1 MDSST
6 VKKIIEINKEFY
18 QTFAEPFA
26 VSRQRL
32 QPGVRQIL
40 EQIEAPIKILDLGCG
55 SGEVARFLLTKGF
68 RGKYVGADFSN
79 NLLEA
84 AIKDNSNARYV
95 ETKQQAE
102 AIYSNQD
109 VQAIFI
115 QADLSEPDWETK
127 IPSLNYDC
135 VFSFAVFHHI
145 PGEKLRLQTLQKIHG
160 LLQPEGLF
168 WHSVWQFMN
177 SARLRKRIQTWDQVN
192 LHQNQVIGR
201 LFIGLATRRGRIPLC
216 PSLLPPRVRPIGQT
230 KWFFNKRELFLR
242 WRGQPPC
249 SISKVAKIQ
258 KSFDLIQFQKRY
270 LRIGKDVSTIV

>member
-192 LHQNQVIGR
+192 LHQNQVDPGDYLLDWR
-201 LFIGLATRRGRIPLC
+201 QGGVGYRYVHLYYPLELDQLAKQSG
-216 PSLLPPRVRPIGQT
+216 
-230 KWFFNKRELFLR
+230 F
-242 WRGQPPC
+242 
-249 SISKVAKIQ
+249 SISESFFSDGEGNRLALYQKWQ
-258 KSFDLIQFQKRY
+258 KSKNLSI
-270 LRIGKDVSTIV
+270 